1 MSFFFLFICDFL
13 TVAQHKWHEPT
24 RDTKWRATTQHV
36 IFVPL
41 FPAVYLQFSFALML
55 TTKADTYAWSSIF
68 MGSIYVPSEP
78 EIMWSFYAKDN
89 S

>member
-1 MSFFFLFICDFL
+1 MHFLFVFECDFL
-13 TVAQHKWHEPT
+13 TAAQQNWHEPT
-24 RDTKWRATTQHV
+24 RDTKWRTTTQHV
-36 IFVPL
+36 IFVLL

-55 TTKADTYAWSSIF
+55 TTKADTCAWSSIF
-68 MGSIYVPSEP
+68 MGFIYVPSEP